1 MENYLTVNDSENF
14 KFNFLDK
21 VYSFVNHKNIDL
33 LIEEYITENEM
44 REGAKFWQNFS
55 SLKEII
61 DDFKHFV
68 EFADECEWYYEE

>member
-1 MENYLTVNDSENF
+1 MNYLTVTEAENL

-21 VYSFVNHKNIDL
+21 VYNFVDHKNIDL
-33 LIEEYITENEM
+33 LIEEYISENEL
-44 REGAKFWQNFS
+44 REGASFWNNFS

-68 EFADECEWYYEE
+68 EFADECEWSYEE